1 MLASLSIRNIVLIDH
16 LDLEF
21 DDKMTVLTGE
31 TGAGKSILLDS
42 LSLALGARG
51 DGGLVRAGEKQGQ
64 VVAMFDLAPS
74 HPVFALLDEQDLP
87 SDGDLILRRVQ
98 NADGRTRAYVND
110 QPVSAGL
117 LRRVGEGLIEIHG
130 QHDDRALVDT
140 DLHRSLL
147 DAFGGLEADASEVAQ
162 TFKTW
167 RKSEKELAA
176 LEHSIEEARKE
187 ADYLTASVDELAAF
201 SPLQGEEE
209 ELAARRTVMMQ
220 SEKVAGD
227 LNEAYQTLDGN
238 GSPIPIL
245 ASMMRRLERKSE
257 GLPGLLDGT
266 LEHLN
271 IALNGLEDARSCLE
285 DASRQVDFDPR
296 ELEQSEERLFGL
308 RALARKHKVPADELG
323 DLLAKMQKEL
333 DVLDHGEERL
343 VELRAAAKENKAVYL
358 EAARQLSEKRTGVG
372 AQLVSEVMAELPSL
386 KLEAAQFLVNHET
399 DEQSWSAEGID
410 QIEFWVQ
417 TNPGTR
423 PGPMMKVA
431 SGGELSRFLLALKVA
446 MADRGSAPT
455 LVFDEIDTG
464 VGGAVAE
471 AIGRRLARLASKVQV
486 LSVTH
491 APQVASRASSHM
503 KIAKNA
509 VSGEDRVATA
519 VQMIDGDHRE
529 EEIARM
535 LAGATITQEARA
547 AARRLMAGEEG

>member
-21 DDKMTVLTGE
+21 GDGMTVLTGE

-42 LSLALGARG
+42 LSLALGGRG
-51 DGGLVRAGEKQGQ
+51 DGGLVRAGQKQGQ
-64 VVAMFDLAPS
+64 VVAMFDLEPS

-87 SDGDLILRRVQ
+87 NDGDLILRRVQ

-130 QHDDRALVDT
+130 QHDDRALIDAG
-140 DLHRSLL
+140 LHRSLL
-147 DAFGGLEADASEVAQ
+147 DAFGGLEEDVAQ
-162 TFKTW
+162 VAKAYKTW
-167 RKSEKELAA
+167 RQSEKELSQ

-201 SPLQGEEE
+201 SPVQGEEE

-220 SEKVAGD
+220 SEKIAGD
-227 LNEAYQTLDGN
+227 LNEAYQTLDGTA
-238 GSPIPIL
+238 SPIPVL

-266 LEHLN
+266 LDHLN
-271 IALNGLEDARSCLE
+271 VALNGLEDARSCLE
-285 DASRQVDFDPR
+285 DASRQIDFDPG
-296 ELEQSEERLFGL
+296 ELEQAEERLFGL
-308 RALARKHKVPADELG
+308 RALARKHKVSADELG
-323 DLLAKMQKEL
+323 GLLVKMQQEL

-343 VELRAAAKENKAVYL
+343 VALRAAAKENKAFYL
-358 EAARQLSEKRTGVG
+358 AAAQSLSEKRS
-372 AQLVSEVMAELPSL
+372 AASSQLVAEVMAELPSL
-386 KLEAAQFLVNHET
+386 KLEAAEFLVHHEQ
-399 DEQSWSAEGID
+399 DDKAWSAEGID

-471 AIGRRLARLASKVQV
+471 AIGRRLARLAAKVQV

-491 APQVASRASSHM
+491 APQVASRANAHM
-503 KIAKNA
+503 RIAKSA

-519 VQMIDGDHRE
+519 VKVIDGNHRE

-535 LAGATITQEARA
+535 LAGATITEEARA
-547 AARRLMAGEEG
+547 AARRLMVGEEG